1 MKKISV
7 IFLLLLLS
15 LSTVLFI
22 TWERPTKANPNDKPP
37 SLEEGYAQV
46 GYISVEEAVK
56 EFENH
61 FKQDVKLPK
70 IKPFIP
76 FTHQFGRFYEDKENN
91 INDLLEIKFVN
102 EKTDEN
108 NYKIDIR
115 PLDNKIIIKDRDNQK
130 AYTLKNGQ
138 KAIYFEH
145 QLFNFFVFENGNWQ
159 YMLGMDK
166 RISKVTPDKLVEIA
180 NSIE

>member
-1 MKKISV
+1 MQRKICFLFSL
-7 IFLLLLLS
+7 IFIAICFS
-15 LSTVLFI
+15 ANEMVF
-22 TWERPTKANPNDKPP
+22 ANPNDKLP
-37 SLEEGYAQV
+37 SFEEAYAQV

-61 FKQDVKLPK
+61 FKQDVKLPN
-70 IKPFIP
+70 IKPPIP
-76 FTHQFGRFYEDKENN
+76 FTHQFGRFFKDKEYNL
-91 INDLLEIKFVN
+91 NDVLQIKFVN
-102 EKTDEN
+102 EKANEN

-115 PLDNKIIIKDRDNQK
+115 PLKNKLSFKDRRNQK

-159 YMLGMDK
+159 YMLGIDK
-166 RISKVTPDKLVEIA
+166 RISEVTPDTLVEIA

>member
-1 MKKISV
+1 M
-7 IFLLLLLS
+7 
-15 LSTVLFI
+15 
-22 TWERPTKANPNDKPP
+22 
-37 SLEEGYAQV
+37 
-46 GYISVEEAVK
+46 
-56 EFENH
+56 
-61 FKQDVKLPK
+61 KLPK
-70 IKPFIP
+70 IKPSIP

-102 EKTDEN
+102 EKADEN

-115 PLDNKIIIKDRDNQK
+115 PLKNKIIIKDRDNQK

-166 RISKVTPDKLVEIA
+166 RISKVTPDILVEIA